1 MSRIIAGGE
10 TVICGGG
17 IVGLTLAR
25 ELLMRGHKD
34 IIIIEKEQQLGKHA
48 SGRNSGVLHAG
59 IYYSIGS
66 LRGRTCLAGNFLM
79 KDYCKSKGIP
89 LLERGKVIVTKNEAE
104 IEILET
110 LYKRAREN
118 GARVELVDEKRLKQ
132 IEPFAK
138 TCKHALYSHYTAVT
152 DSKKVLKELYNELI
166 VSSKVKILLGTR
178 LNGIKGNQT
187 LTTNRGLIKFG
198 TLVNAAGAWSD
209 ELAHIF
215 GIGLNYRLV
224 PFKGIYKKLRPEKSY
239 MVRSNIYPVPDTRNP
254 FLGVHFTRNV
264 SDEVL
269 IGPTAMPALGAE
281 NYGILGGIDKRAP
294 SILLTNAIL
303 FLRNPEFK
311 RLSFIEVRKYK
322 TGVFYSNAKKL
333 VKGLEFRDI
342 LPSQKVGIRPQLID
356 WNTKQL
362 VMDFVVLKD
371 GNRHRERQC
380 ELLQVSHGKVDG
392 KTSERVV
399 KVIDKLLK
407 KKSQKT

>member
-17 IVGLTLAR
+17 IIGLTLAR

-104 IEILET
+104 IEIVET
-110 LYKRAREN
+110 LHKRAREN

-152 DSKKVLKELYNELI
+152 DSKSVLKELYNELI
-166 VSSKVKILLGTR
+166 ASGKVKILLGTR
-178 LNGIKGNQT
+178 VNGIKGNQT

-209 ELAHIF
+209 ELAHLF

-224 PFKGIYKKLRPEKSY
+224 PFKGIYRKLRPEKSY

-264 SDEVL
+264 KDEVL
-269 IGPTAMPALGAE
+269 IGPTAIPALGAE

-294 SILLTNAIL
+294 GILLTNAIL
-303 FLRNPEFK
+303 FLKNPEFR
-311 RLSFIEVRKYK
+311 RLSSIEVRKYK
-322 TGVFYSNAKKL
+322 TGVFYLNAKKL
-333 VKGLEFRDI
+333 VKGLEFQDI

-371 GNRHRERQC
+371 GNSLHVLNAISPGFTSSMSFAKILAN
-380 ELLQVSHGKVDG
+380 ELETLN
-392 KTSERVV
+392 
-399 KVIDKLLK
+399 
-407 KKSQKT
+407 

>member
-294 SILLTNAIL
+294 GILLTNAIL

-371 GNRHRERQC
+371 GNSLHVLNAISPGFTSSMSFAKILAN
-380 ELLQVSHGKVDG
+380 ELETLN
-392 KTSERVV
+392 
-399 KVIDKLLK
+399 
-407 KKSQKT
+407 

>member
-34 IIIIEKEQQLGKHA
+34 IIIIEKEEQLGEHA

-59 IYYSIGS
+59 IYYSAGS
-66 LRGRTCLAGNFLM
+66 LRARTCLEGNFLM
-79 KDYCKSKGIP
+79 KNYCKTKGIP
-89 LLERGKVIVTKNEAE
+89 LLERGKVIVTKNEQE
-104 IEILET
+104 IEILKT

-118 GARVELVDEKRLKQ
+118 GAKVELVDEKQLGQ

-138 TCKHALYSHYTAVT
+138 TCKLALYSHYTAII
-152 DSKKVLKELYNELI
+152 DSKSVLKELYNELI
-166 VSSKVKILLGTR
+166 ASGKVKILLETR
-178 LNGIKGNQT
+178 VNGIKGNQS
-187 LTTNRGLIKFG
+187 LTTNKGLIKFD

-209 ELAHIF
+209 ELAHLL

-239 MVRSNIYPVPDTRNP
+239 MVKSNIYPVPDIRNP

-264 SDEVL
+264 KDEVL
-269 IGPTAMPALGAE
+269 IGPTAMPAFGAE
-281 NYGILGGIDKRAP
+281 NYGILDGIDKRGP
-294 SILLTNAIL
+294 GILLTNAIL
-303 FLRNPEFK
+303 FLKNPEFK
-311 RLSFIEVRKYK
+311 RLSFIEVRKYRAS
-322 TGVFYSNAKKL
+322 VFYSNAKKL
-333 VKGLEFRDI
+333 VKGLEFKDI

-356 WNTKQL
+356 WKTKQL

-371 GNRHRERQC
+371 GNSLHVLNAISPGFTSSMSFAKILAD
-380 ELLQVSHGKVDG
+380 ELETLN
-392 KTSERVV
+392 
-399 KVIDKLLK
+399 
-407 KKSQKT
+407 

>member
-59 IYYSIGS
+59 IYYSVGS

-371 GNRHRERQC
+371 GNSLHVLNAISPGFTSSMSFAKILAN
-380 ELLQVSHGKVDG
+380 ELETLN
-392 KTSERVV
+392 
-399 KVIDKLLK
+399 
-407 KKSQKT
+407 

>member
-17 IVGLTLAR
+17 IIGLTLAR

-152 DSKKVLKELYNELI
+152 DSKSVLKELYNELI
-166 VSSKVKILLGTR
+166 ASGKVKILLGTR
-178 LNGIKGNQT
+178 VNGIKGNQT

-264 SDEVL
+264 KDEVL
-269 IGPTAMPALGAE
+269 IGPTAIPALGAE

-294 SILLTNAIL
+294 GILLTNAIL

-322 TGVFYSNAKKL
+322 TGVFYLNAKKL

-371 GNRHRERQC
+371 GNSLHVLNAISPGFTSSMSFAKILAN
-380 ELLQVSHGKVDG
+380 ELETLN
-392 KTSERVV
+392 
-399 KVIDKLLK
+399 
-407 KKSQKT
+407 

>member
-17 IVGLTLAR
+17 IIGLTLAR

-104 IEILET
+104 IEIVET
-110 LYKRAREN
+110 LHKRAREN

-152 DSKKVLKELYNELI
+152 DSKSVLKELYNELI
-166 VSSKVKILLGTR
+166 ASGKVKILLGTR
-178 LNGIKGNQT
+178 VNGIKGNQT

-281 NYGILGGIDKRAP
+281 NYG
-294 SILLTNAIL
+294 
-303 FLRNPEFK
+303 
-311 RLSFIEVRKYK
+311 
-322 TGVFYSNAKKL
+322 
-333 VKGLEFRDI
+333 
-342 LPSQKVGIRPQLID
+342 
-356 WNTKQL
+356 
-362 VMDFVVLKD
+362 
-371 GNRHRERQC
+371 
-380 ELLQVSHGKVDG
+380 
-392 KTSERVV
+392 
-399 KVIDKLLK
+399 
-407 KKSQKT
+407 

>member
-17 IVGLTLAR
+17 IIGLTLAR

-59 IYYSIGS
+59 IYYSVGS

-152 DSKKVLKELYNELI
+152 DSKSVLKELYNELI
-166 VSSKVKILLGTR
+166 ASGKVKILLGTR
-178 LNGIKGNQT
+178 VNGIKGNQT

-264 SDEVL
+264 KDEVL
-269 IGPTAMPALGAE
+269 IGPTAIPALGAE

-294 SILLTNAIL
+294 GILLTNAIL

-371 GNRHRERQC
+371 GNSLHVLNAISPGFTSSMSFAKILAN
-380 ELLQVSHGKVDG
+380 ELETLN
-392 KTSERVV
+392 
-399 KVIDKLLK
+399 
-407 KKSQKT
+407 